1 MLYTVEVHRIDPA
14 REDVY
19 LASVQDQQAVLAG
32 SPDFHGRN
40 VLRSQVERGCFWLMD
55 AWTDEDAMQMGLA
68 SARTLSSVAALVEE
82 PRVIITEGEELARRP
97 SADVDGPTEGDPFF
111 LVADSW
117 VKSVCVQ
124 DYLETVRAQA
134 LRLSDEPGFRRRLLL
149 TARDGENHF
158 FVADEWAGERLAYD
172 SYQRRPVSQ
181 IEATRFLSLLA
192 ERGRAFLATGL
203 QVAV

>member
-1 MLYTVEVHRIDPA
+1 MLYTVEIHRIDPL

-19 LASVQDQQAVLAG
+19 LASVQDQEAVLAG

-40 VLRSQVERGCFWLMD
+40 VLRSQVEEGCFWLMD

-82 PRVIITEGEELARRP
+82 PRVTVTEGAELSRRP
-97 SADVDGPTEGDPFF
+97 SADVDGAAAGDPFF

-117 VKSVCVQ
+117 AKSVCLD

-134 LRLSDEPGFRRRLLL
+134 LRLTEEPGFRRRLLL
-149 TARDGENHF
+149 TAREGDNHF
-158 FVADEWAGERLAYD
+158 FVVDEWAGERAAYD

-181 IEATRFLSLLA
+181 IEATRFLALLA
-192 ERGRAFLATGL
+192 ERGRPFMATGL